1 MSSENQNHG
10 EWVAIE
16 NERRCNAYHAN
27 AITALYETSRKST
40 ETIPVN
46 VRDSRPKRVRAAKKA
61 VAAVG
66 SVGRY

>member
-1 MSSENQNHG
+1 MSQHTEDHG

-16 NERRCNAYHAN
+16 NERRTTAYHNN

-40 ETIPVN
+40 ETIPGD
-46 VRDSRPKRVRAAKKA
+46 VRDTRPKRVRAAKKA

-66 SVGRY
+66 SVSRY